1 MRKKISLILFGLC
14 LIKLFHIAHQSMNFS
29 PHLFLNSFKKNAG
42 ENISLG
48 LTASD
53 VLPIRDFFLIND
65 IKKFKLSNKIIK
77 NHQIYYQRIL
87 EISYPIAMKKDATIL
102 VSHKEEADNN
112 CDLLKVTENFKIYEC
127 K

>member
-1 MRKKISLILFGLC
+1 MVGDPRQI
-14 LIKLFHIAHQSMNFS
+14 IKS
-29 PHLFLNSFKKNAG
+29 
-42 ENISLG
+42 
-48 LTASD
+48 
-53 VLPIRDFFLIND
+53 
-65 IKKFKLSNKIIK
+65 SNKIIK
-77 NHQIYYQRIL
+77 NHEIYYQRIL

>member
-53 VLPIRDFFLIND
+53 VIPIRDFFLLND
-65 IKKFKLSNKIIK
+65 IKKFKLSNAVHEMMKIQSGK
-77 NHQIYYQRIL
+77 SENCLTQQQKL
-87 EISYPIAMKKDATIL
+87 KK
-102 VSHKEEADNN
+102 
-112 CDLLKVTENFKIYEC
+112 
-127 K
+127 